1 MVTVSTRNRKPTKDL
16 TQEETLARFPALA
29 AHLICESL
37 GYFSPKAATNALLAH
52 AQGLGFACEW
62 YVHMVGYGNAR
73 LVEVGR
79 STIGKAYANRQFNQ
93 GYMRSYESARALI
106 ARELQGYEQKFGSW

>member
-1 MVTVSTRNRKPTKDL
+1 MVTANTRNRRPTSEMTQDEVL
-16 TQEETLARFPALA
+16 TRFPILT

-37 GYFSPKAATNALLAH
+37 GYFSPKAAANAILAH

-73 LVEVGR
+73 LVELGQQ
-79 STIGKAYANRQFNQ
+79 TIGKAYANRRYNH

-106 ARELQGYEQKFGSW
+106 ARELQGTEQKFGSW